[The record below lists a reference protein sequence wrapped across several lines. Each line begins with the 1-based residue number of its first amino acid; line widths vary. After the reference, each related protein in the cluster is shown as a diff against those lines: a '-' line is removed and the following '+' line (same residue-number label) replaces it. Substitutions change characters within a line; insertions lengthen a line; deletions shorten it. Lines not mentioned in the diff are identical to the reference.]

1 MRLGMMQPYF
11 FPYIGY
17 FSLMR
22 ATDRW
27 VIFDTAQYIR
37 RGWVNRNRVL
47 SDGRDPWKYVR
58 VPVVHS
64 SRETSIL
71 DTLVDMRQSWIPELI
86 NQLDAYRRRR
96 APFYG
101 EVRDWLIEVLEIETG
116 RLLQSSA
123 DGQVLR
129 LCDLLVALLKAT
141 CGFLEIP
148 VQLTRF
154 SELQLPIPDTAGP
167 GDWALE
173 TARLLGAGEYINPPG
188 GRELFSAEAF
198 RASGIQLTFLQ
209 HRLPVYAQGHHE
221 FIPGLSVIDVMM
233 WNSQPQIQQMLNEYD
248 LTSGH

>member
-17 FSLMR
+17 FSLMH

-58 VPVVHS
+58 VPVIHS

-71 DTLVDMRQSWIPELI
+71 DTLVDMRQSWIPELM
-86 NQLDAYRRRR
+86 NQLDAYQRRR
-96 APFYG
+96 APFFG
-101 EVRDWLIEVLEIETG
+101 EVRDWLLEVLENETG
-116 RLLQSSA
+116 RLLKNSP
-123 DGQVLR
+123 DGQALP

-141 CGFLEIP
+141 CEYLRIP
-148 VQLTRF
+148 VELARF
-154 SELQLPIPDTAGP
+154 SEMQLPIPDSAGP

-173 TARLLGAGEYINPPG
+173 TARILGASEYINPPG
-188 GRELFSAEAF
+188 GRELFRPEAF
-198 RASGIQLTFLQ
+198 QTSGIQLTFLQ
-209 HRLPVYAQGHHE
+209 HRLPGYAQGDHD

-233 WNSQPQIQQMLNEYD
+233 WNSQEQILRMLSEYD
-248 LTSGH
+248 LQT